1 MRNKKVYLL
10 LIVVILVMII
20 FVCSD
25 FTDKRVVPVRVFIS
39 NATGFDFEYNGLSF
53 GQLQINQSASRDMR
67 IENTQGVKIKVMV
80 KSSGEISKNI
90 IVSENNFYLNPGEVK
105 NLTFS
110 FYADGLSEY
119 REYKGEVE
127 IVTKKWWI

>member
-1 MRNKKVYLL
+1 
-10 LIVVILVMII
+10 MII